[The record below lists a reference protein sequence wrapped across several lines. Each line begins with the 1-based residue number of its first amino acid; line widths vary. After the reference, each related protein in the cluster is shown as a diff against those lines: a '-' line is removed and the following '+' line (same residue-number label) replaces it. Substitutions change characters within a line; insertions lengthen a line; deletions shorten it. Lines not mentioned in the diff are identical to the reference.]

1 MADLITRDEYKS
13 LKNLS
18 QSVKEDGRIDALIDS
33 VSPLVKSY
41 CGNSLVDYYSS
52 NKTET
57 FNINWATHIVQLTES
72 PVNAIVS
79 VQERE
84 GYSSSYTTLTTG
96 AQEYF
101 LDTDTDSVIRTTSG
115 SNYTNW
121 PKGPGAVKIV
131 YTAGWATTPKD
142 LQLAVADLITYYLKD
157 EYKERRSLQGA
168 SMSNKGTSSMRD
180 NVDFPDHIK
189 RVLDLYKNF

>member
-1 MADLITRDEYKS
+1 M
-13 LKNLS
+13 
-18 QSVKEDGRIDALIDS
+18 KEDGRIDALIDS
-33 VSPLVKSY
+33 VSPLVKTY
-41 CGNSLVDYYSS
+41 CGNSIVDYYSS

-57 FNINWATHIVQLTES
+57 FNVNWDTYVVQLTES
-72 PVNAIVS
+72 PVNTIVS

-96 AQEYF
+96 DNEYF
-101 LDTDTDSVIRTTSG
+101 LDTDTDSIIRTTTG
-115 SNYTNW
+115 SAYKNW
-121 PKGPGAVKIV
+121 PQGPGAVKIV
-131 YTAGWATTPKD
+131 YTAGYSTTPKD

-157 EYKERRSLQGA
+157 EYKERRTLQGA
-168 SMSNKGTSSMRD
+168 SVQNRGTSSMSD

>member
-33 VSPLVKSY
+33 VSQLVKTY
-41 CGNSLVDYYSS
+41 CGNNIVDYYSS

-57 FNINWATHIVQLTES
+57 FNVNWDTHMVQLTES

-96 AQEYF
+96 AQEYY
-101 LDTDTDSVIRTTSG
+101 LDIETDSVIRTTG
-115 SNYTNW
+115 GWDYTNW
-121 PKGPGAVKIV
+121 PRGPGAVKIV
-131 YTAGWATTPKD
+131 YTAGWETAPKD

-157 EYKERRSLQGA
+157 EYKERRALQGA
-168 SMSNKGTSSMRD
+168 SVSNKGTSSISN

>member
-1 MADLITRDEYKS
+1 MADLITIDEYKA

-33 VSPLVKSY
+33 VSQLVKTY
-41 CGNSLVDYYSS
+41 CGNNIVDYYSS

-57 FNINWATHIVQLTES
+57 FNVNWDTHMVQLTES

-96 AQEYF
+96 DNEYF
-101 LDTDTDSVIRTTSG
+101 LDTDTDSIIRTTTG
-115 SNYTNW
+115 SAYKNW
-121 PKGPGAVKIV
+121 PRGPGAVKIV
-131 YTAGWATTPKD
+131 YTAGYSTAPKD

-157 EYKERRSLQGA
+157 EYKERRTMQGA
-168 SMSNKGTSSMRD
+168 SVQNRGTSSMSD

>member
-33 VSPLVKSY
+33 VSLLVKTY
-41 CGNSLVDYYSS
+41 CGNSIVDYYSA

-57 FNINWATHIVQLTES
+57 FNINWDAHMVQLTES
-72 PVNAIVS
+72 PVNAIVT

-96 AQEYF
+96 DNEYY
-101 LDTDTDSVIRTTSG
+101 LDIDTDSVIRTTG
-115 SNYTNW
+115 GWEYKNW
-121 PKGPGAVKIV
+121 PRGPGAVKIV

-157 EYKERRSLQGA
+157 EYKERRSMQGA
-168 SMSNKGTSSMRD
+168 SITNRGTSSMRD

>member
-33 VSPLVKSY
+33 VSPLVKTY
-41 CGNSLVDYYSS
+41 CGNSIVDYYSS

-57 FNINWATHIVQLTES
+57 FNVNWDTYVVQLTES
-72 PVNAIVS
+72 PVNTIVS

-96 AQEYF
+96 DNEYF
-101 LDTDTDSVIRTTSG
+101 LDTDTDSIIRTTTG
-115 SNYTNW
+115 SAYKNW

-131 YTAGWATTPKD
+131 YTAGYSTTPKD

-157 EYKERRSLQGA
+157 EYKERRTMQGA
-168 SMSNKGTSSMRD
+168 SVQNRGTSSMSD

>member
-33 VSPLVKSY
+33 VSPLVKTY
-41 CGNSLVDYYSS
+41 CGNSIVDYYSS

-57 FNINWATHIVQLTES
+57 FNINWDTYVVQLTES

-84 GYSSSYTTLTTG
+84 GYSSAYSTLTTG
-96 AQEYF
+96 DNEYF
-101 LDTDTDSVIRTTSG
+101 LDLETDSVIRTTTG
-115 SNYTNW
+115 SAYKNW
-121 PKGPGAVKIV
+121 PQGPGAVKIV
-131 YTAGWATTPKD
+131 YTAGYSTTPKD

-157 EYKERRSLQGA
+157 EYKERRTMQGA
-168 SMSNKGTSSMRD
+168 SVQNRGTSSMSD

>member
-33 VSPLVKSY
+33 VSPLVKTY
-41 CGNSLVDYYSS
+41 CGNSIVDYYSS

-57 FNINWATHIVQLTES
+57 FNISWNTHIVQLTES
-72 PVNAIVS
+72 PVNAIVT

-96 AQEYF
+96 DNEYY
-101 LDTDTDSVIRTTSG
+101 LDVDTDSIIRTTG
-115 SNYTNW
+115 GWEYANW
-121 PKGPGAVKIV
+121 PRGPGAVKIV
-131 YTAGWATTPKD
+131 YTAGYSTTPKD

-157 EYKERRSLQGA
+157 EYKERRSMQGA
-168 SMSNKGTSSMRD
+168 SMTNRGTSSMSD

>member
-33 VSPLVKSY
+33 VSPLVKTY
-41 CGNSLVDYYSS
+41 CGNSIVDYYSS

-57 FNINWATHIVQLTES
+57 FNVNWDTYVVQLTES
-72 PVNAIVS
+72 PVNTIVS

-96 AQEYF
+96 DNEYF
-101 LDTDTDSVIRTTSG
+101 LDTDTDSIIRTTTG
-115 SNYTNW
+115 SAYKNW
-121 PKGPGAVKIV
+121 PQGPGAVKIV
-131 YTAGWATTPKD
+131 YTAWYSTTPKD

-157 EYKERRSLQGA
+157 EYKERRTLQGA
-168 SMSNKGTSSMRD
+168 SVQNRGTSSMSD

>member
-1 MADLITRDEYKS
+1 MADLITIDEYKA

-18 QSVKEDGRIDALIDS
+18 QSVKDDGRINALIDS
-33 VSPLVKSY
+33 VSQLVKTY
-41 CGNSLVDYYSS
+41 CGNSIVDYYSS

-57 FNINWATHIVQLTES
+57 FNVNWDTYVVQLTES

-84 GYSSSYTTLTTG
+84 GYSSAYSTLTTG
-96 AQEYF
+96 ANEYF
-101 LDTDTDSVIRTTSG
+101 LDTDTDSVIRTTTG
-115 SNYTNW
+115 SAYKNW

-131 YTAGWATTPKD
+131 YTAGYATTPKD
-142 LQLAVADLITYYLKD
+142 LQLAVADLVTYYLKD

-168 SMSNKGTSSMRD
+168 SMTNQGTSSAAN

>member
-18 QSVKEDGRIDALIDS
+18 QSVKEDSRIDALIDS
-33 VSPLVKSY
+33 VSPLVKTY
-41 CGNSLVDYYSS
+41 CGNSIVDYYSS

-57 FNINWATHIVQLTES
+57 FNINWDTYVVQLTES

-84 GYSSSYTTLTTG
+84 GYSSAYSTLTTG
-96 AQEYF
+96 DNEYF
-101 LDTDTDSVIRTTSG
+101 LDLETDSVIRTTTG
-115 SNYTNW
+115 SAYKNW
-121 PKGPGAVKIV
+121 PQGPGAVKIV
-131 YTAGWATTPKD
+131 YTAGYSTTPKD

-157 EYKERRSLQGA
+157 EYKERRTLQGA
-168 SMSNKGTSSMRD
+168 SVQNRGTSSMSD

>member
-18 QSVKEDGRIDALIDS
+18 QSVKEDSRIYALIDS
-33 VSPLVKSY
+33 VSPLVKTY
-41 CGNSLVDYYSS
+41 CGNSIVDYYSS

-57 FNINWATHIVQLTES
+57 FNINWDTYVVQLTES

-84 GYSSSYTTLTTG
+84 GYSSDYSTLTTG
-96 AQEYF
+96 SNEYF
-101 LDTDTDSVIRTTSG
+101 LDLETDSVIRTTTG
-115 SNYTNW
+115 SAYKNW

-131 YTAGWATTPKD
+131 YTAGYSTTPKD

-157 EYKERRSLQGA
+157 EYKERRTLQGA
-168 SMSNKGTSSMRD
+168 SVQNRGTSSMSD

>member
-33 VSPLVKSY
+33 VSPLVKTY
-41 CGNSLVDYYSS
+41 CGNSIVDYYSS

-57 FNINWATHIVQLTES
+57 FNINWDTYVVQLTES

-84 GYSSSYTTLTTG
+84 GYSSAYSTLTTG
-96 AQEYF
+96 DNEYF
-101 LDTDTDSVIRTTSG
+101 LDLETDSVIRTTTG
-115 SNYTNW
+115 SAYKNW
-121 PKGPGAVKIV
+121 PQGPGAVKIV
-131 YTAGWATTPKD
+131 YTAGYSTTPKD

-157 EYKERRSLQGA
+157 EYKERRTMQGA
-168 SMSNKGTSSMRD
+168 SVQNRGTSSMSD

-189 RVLDLYKNF
+189 RVLDVYKNF

>member
-18 QSVKEDGRIDALIDS
+18 QSVKEDGRVDALIDS
-33 VSPLVKSY
+33 VSPLVKTY
-41 CGNSLVDYYSS
+41 CGNSNVDYYSS

-57 FNINWATHIVQLTES
+57 FNINWDTYVVQLTES

-84 GYSSSYTTLTTG
+84 GYSSDYSTLTTG
-96 AQEYF
+96 SNEYF
-101 LDTDTDSVIRTTSG
+101 LDLETDSVIRTTTG
-115 SNYTNW
+115 SAYKNW

-131 YTAGWATTPKD
+131 YTAGYSTTPKD

-157 EYKERRSLQGA
+157 EYKERRTMQGA
-168 SMSNKGTSSMRD
+168 SVQNRGTSSMSD

>member
-18 QSVKEDGRIDALIDS
+18 QSVKDDGRIDALVDS
-33 VSPLVKSY
+33 VSQLVKTY
-41 CGNSLVDYYSS
+41 CGNNIVDYYSS

-57 FNINWATHIVQLTES
+57 FNVNWDTYVVQLTES

-96 AQEYF
+96 DNEYF
-101 LDTDTDSVIRTTSG
+101 LDTDTDSIIRTTTG
-115 SNYTNW
+115 SAYKNW
-121 PKGPGAVKIV
+121 PRGPGAVKIV
-131 YTAGWATTPKD
+131 YTAGYATTPKD
-142 LQLAVADLITYYLKD
+142 LQLAVADLVTYYLKD

-168 SMSNKGTSSMRD
+168 TMTNQGTSSAAN

>member
-33 VSPLVKSY
+33 VSLLVKTY
-41 CGNSLVDYYSS
+41 CGNSIVDYYSA

-57 FNINWATHIVQLTES
+57 FNINWDAHMVQLTES
-72 PVNAIVS
+72 PVNAIVT

-96 AQEYF
+96 DNEYY
-101 LDTDTDSVIRTTSG
+101 LDIDTDSVIRTTG
-115 SNYTNW
+115 GWEYKNW
-121 PKGPGAVKIV
+121 PRGPGAVKIV

-168 SMSNKGTSSMRD
+168 SITNRGTSSMRD

>member
-18 QSVKEDGRIDALIDS
+18 QSVKEDSRIDALIDS
-33 VSPLVKSY
+33 VSPLVKTY
-41 CGNSLVDYYSS
+41 CGNSIVDYYSS

-57 FNINWATHIVQLTES
+57 FNINWDTYVVQLTES

-84 GYSSSYTTLTTG
+84 GYSSDYSTLTTG
-96 AQEYF
+96 SNEYF
-101 LDTDTDSVIRTTSG
+101 LDLETDSVIRTTTG
-115 SNYTNW
+115 SAYKNW

-131 YTAGWATTPKD
+131 YTAGFSTTPKD

-157 EYKERRSLQGA
+157 EYKERRTMQGA
-168 SMSNKGTSSMRD
+168 SVQNRGTSSMSD

>member
-33 VSPLVKSY
+33 VSPLVKTY
-41 CGNSLVDYYSS
+41 CGNSIVDYYSS

-57 FNINWATHIVQLTES
+57 FNINWDTYVVQLTES

-84 GYSSSYTTLTTG
+84 GYSSAYSTLTTG
-96 AQEYF
+96 DNEYF
-101 LDTDTDSVIRTTSG
+101 LDLETDSVIRTTTG
-115 SNYTNW
+115 SAYKNW
-121 PKGPGAVKIV
+121 PQGPGAVKIV
-131 YTAGWATTPKD
+131 YTAGYSTTPKD

-157 EYKERRSLQGA
+157 EYKERRTLQGA
-168 SMSNKGTSSMRD
+168 SVQNRGTSSMSD

>member
-18 QSVKEDGRIDALIDS
+18 QSVKEDSRIDALIDS
-33 VSPLVKSY
+33 VSPLVKTY
-41 CGNSLVDYYSS
+41 CGNSIVDYYSS

-57 FNINWATHIVQLTES
+57 FNINWDTYVVQLTES
-72 PVNAIVS
+72 PGNAIVS

-84 GYSSSYTTLTTG
+84 GYSSDYSTLTTG
-96 AQEYF
+96 SNEYF
-101 LDTDTDSVIRTTSG
+101 LDLETDSVIRTTTG
-115 SNYTNW
+115 SAYKNW

-131 YTAGWATTPKD
+131 YTAGYSTTPKD

-157 EYKERRSLQGA
+157 EYKERRTLQGA
-168 SMSNKGTSSMRD
+168 SVQNRGTSSLQD
-180 NVDFPDHIK
+180 NPDFPDHIK